1 MTIIGALSFFRE
13 LGEMSP
19 HKRACIDWSAHLPG
33 GRQTGSNPFHPS
45 RAPLAAI
52 LPLFPRRFQFP
63 IASPESPADAPASRL
78 LCSKAAAP
86 FSKNSF
92 CQR

>member
-1 MTIIGALSFFRE
+1 M
-13 LGEMSP
+13 LGHQLRQNLVLGLDLLLQVSDPLLVEWFG
-19 HKRACIDWSAHLPG
+19 RA
-33 GRQTGSNPFHPS
+33 
-45 RAPLAAI
+45 
-52 LPLFPRRFQFP
+52 
-63 IASPESPADAPASRL
+63 